1 MQTNIEKS
9 IIETVEFLFVF
20 DSNNLINLCKSFNV
34 DTLNIKADID
44 KLTDNEKVAFN
55 KLLLNYLPEERN
67 YSDD

>member
-34 DTLNIKADID
+34 DTLNINVIP
-44 KLTDNEKVAFN
+44 NNIFVWIFCSWSWPIN
-55 KLLLNYLPEERN
+55 R
-67 YSDD
+67 